1 MAREIINIGASPN
14 DGQGDPIRTA
24 FTKTNNN
31 FSELY
36 GRSQAFPPTSLTGVL
51 GDVAGMTAYDQEYY
65 YYCFQDFDGSSVIW
79 RQVPNAAVANVAV
92 LSATGNI
99 TSDLYFIGNGSQLT
113 GVVAAAPTSI
123 VNGTTNVT
131 TAENGNANISI
142 GGTGN
147 VAVFTTTGL
156 RVTGTVS
163 ATGAITGA
171 SFTGAGTGLTGT
183 AASLTAG
190 TATTATSAT
199 TAGTVTT
206 AAQPNIT
213 SVGAL
218 TSVSVTGNVRGG
230 NVISLGAISATTDI
244 TAGGNVA
251 GTFIIGD
258 GGFLSNVTATGNVAV
273 TQIQDGTTILR
284 IAGGGGNIIMD
295 IDAQPSVFEFQ
306 KLGVEIDGNAN
317 ITGNVNSSN
326 AYINGRLIAVGNIT
340 GGNVTTGGLL
350 VSTAN
355 VQGSN
360 VNASLQMSAGG
371 NITGGNIITGG
382 VVSATGT
389 VTGGNITTGGTVSST
404 GNVQGGNLLTTGLVS
419 ATGTATLGNVAT
431 PGTVSATGNIT
442 GGNVI
447 AVGIFSGPTA
457 NITGNVNAS
466 NVNATTLSATG
477 NVNAANAYLTGR
489 FLAIG
494 NVTGGN
500 VTSAGL
506 IVTTGNVTGGNVVS
520 TGAVNAG
527 GTITGSI
534 VSASGNVQGGNLR
547 TAGLISAGG
556 TVTGTSFVG
565 VATSA
570 QYADLAEN
578 YTADSDYEPGTVVE
592 FGGSAEV
599 TVAPDESKRIAGIVS
614 TQPAH
619 LMNSH
624 LTSKH
629 VVAVALIGRVP
640 CKVRGT
646 IRKGDM
652 LVSAGGGFARAME
665 YPRVGT
671 IIGKA
676 LQDST
681 GEGVIEVV
689 VGRL

>member
-36 GRSQAFPPTSLTGVL
+36 GRSQATPPTSLTGVL

-147 VAVFTTTGL
+147 VAVFTTAGL
-156 RVTGTVS
+156 DITGTAS

-183 AASLTAG
+183 AASLTVG

-213 SVGAL
+213 SVGTL
-218 TSVSVTGNVRGG
+218 TSVSVTGNVTSG
-230 NVISLGAISATTDI
+230 NIISLGNIDATTDI

-273 TQIQDGTTILR
+273 TQIQNGTTVLR
-284 IAGGGGNIIMD
+284 IDGLGGNIIMD
-295 IDAQPSVFEFQ
+295 IDAQTNVFEFQ

-389 VTGGNITTGGTVSST
+389 ISGGNISATGNVNAGNLITTNTLINAQVSTSGNVTGGNILTGGI
-404 GNVQGGNLLTTGLVS
+404 
-419 ATGTATLGNVAT
+419 
-431 PGTVSATGNIT
+431 VSATGNIT

-520 TGAVNAG
+520 TGAVSATGN
-527 GTITGSI
+527 IT
-534 VSASGNVQGGNLR
+534 GGNLA
-547 TAGLISAGG
+547 TGGAITGASVSVSG

-624 LTSKH
+624 LTGKH

-652 LVSAGGGFARAME
+652 LVSAGSGFARAME
-665 YPRVGT
+665 YPRIGT

-676 LQDST
+676 LQGST